1 MPETNLSSFSRVF
14 FCQVR
19 MSPLSWSLLCLAIL
33 SVTITAQQE
42 GCLAPSF
49 RSNAQAYNN
58 CCPQAD
64 NQQVTISGKTLTLHC
79 GKLVDLNPSS
89 ANSPKECANDCS
101 KDASCIGSYWA
112 EVGACYTYKLNPDPN
127 NDPSLAMVPWDD
139 ASNNALAN
147 CTGSLNTCTGNLN
160 TCTGNLNTCTASQT
174 SNTCAAD
181 LNTCTGNLNTCTGNL
196 NTCTKDLTTRTG
208 ELTQC
213 NGDLAEC
220 RKNLGKADPSC
231 PAKLAKC
238 TKDLANAKTRK
249 GALKNPIEATARK
262 ACGKP
267 YKQWTKRA
275 HTFAAWRK
283 CTIQGLKVD
292 NSIWIKNDPEEC
304 AKWCSDNFDCTSA
317 LKEPYDGKWVC
328 RLFMQSISKPKKD
341 NQRDVILRLD

>member
-1 MPETNLSSFSRVF
+1 
-14 FCQVR
+14 

-89 ANSPKECANDCS
+89 ANSPKECANNCS